1 MNNNRKI
8 KRNRKKRLPKQIITN
23 NNRPRKVPVGLE
35 RPYPSKKMI
44 KVVTTSDGT
53 AQAAAASFC
62 VLDFRLMDFTNS
74 ILAGGTGAFINATTG
89 LTDMSAYA
97 LGRSVLS
104 RVKVSGS
111 SYEGVNIDS
120 INIVFS
126 DTQVSTTVATFA
138 QAKAAALSGLHTPI
152 RKIPTTT
159 GNPAFSLPMIKVSP
173 LKILG
178 DEMVLADRDFVTT
191 VNPVAAA
198 PNQEVWGA
206 IIVTATNAAT
216 NLVLGLDISFMIT
229 TTVEA
234 FSRLPG
240 R

>member
-1 MNNNRKI
+1 MNNINN
-8 KRNRKKRLPKQIITN
+8 KRNWKLNKFQNQKRAIVA
-23 NNRPRKVPVGLE
+23 RPRKIPIGLE
-35 RPYPSKKMI
+35 RPYPPKKMI
-44 KVVTTSDGT
+44 KIVTTSDGP
-53 AQAAAASFC
+53 AQAAAPFL

-74 ILAGGTGAFINATTG
+74 ILVGGTGAFVSATTG
-89 LTDMSAYA
+89 LADMSAYA
-97 LGRSVLS
+97 LGRTILA
-104 RVKVSGS
+104 RIKVSGS
-111 SYEGVNIDS
+111 SYEGVQVDS

-152 RKIPTTT
+152 RKIPTVT
-159 GNPAFSLPMIKVSP
+159 GNPAFILPPIKVAP
-173 LKILG
+173 LKIVG

-198 PNQEVWGA
+198 PNQEIWGA
-206 IIVTATNAAT
+206 IIVTSTNAAT
-216 NLVLGLDISFMIT
+216 NLVLGLDLSYTIT